1 MKMCWTI
8 YVGGTVL
15 VELCLSNC
23 VDLVELSW
31 MKGVGETVLVEL
43 CYWNGIGGTVLVLV
57 KNILKTF

>member
-1 MKMCWTI
+1 MEMCWSI
-8 YVGGTVL
+8 YVGGTLL

-43 CYWNGIGGTVLVLV
+43 CY
-57 KNILKTF
+57 